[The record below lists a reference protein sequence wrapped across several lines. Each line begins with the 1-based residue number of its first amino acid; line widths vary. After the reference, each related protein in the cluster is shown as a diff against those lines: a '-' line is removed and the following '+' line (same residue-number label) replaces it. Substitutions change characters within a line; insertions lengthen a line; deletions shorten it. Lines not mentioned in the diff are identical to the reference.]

1 MRASRRGVRRS
12 VAPTPP
18 FPGQRGPPFSMDDT
32 TLSQAEDLLEYDF
45 EDRAILNRALTHAST
60 AATRHESNERL
71 EFLGDAVLGL
81 VVCEYLHR
89 TFPDLLEGEM
99 TKVKSAVVSRRV
111 CAEEAKRLGLD
122 ELLVLGKGMATA
134 RELPSSV
141 AAAVWESIIGAL
153 YVDGG
158 LGVAEDFILTA
169 LRDRIAKAV
178 ESGHHHN
185 FKSVL
190 QQVAQQMFASTPIY
204 SVLDEKGPDHAK
216 CFEVG
221 VAIGGRS
228 FDGRWGPNKKRAEQD
243 AALAALTE
251 LGIARVA
258 DSGEVHVDIV

>member
-1 MRASRRGVRRS
+1 MTA
-12 VAPTPP
+12 
-18 FPGQRGPPFSMDDT
+18 MDDA
-32 TLSQAEDLLEYDF
+32 TLTSAEDLLEYDF
-45 EDRAILNRALTHAST
+45 ADRSILNRALTHAST
-60 AATRHESNERL
+60 AASRHDSNERL

-89 TFPDLLEGEM
+89 NHPELLEGDM
-99 TKVKSAVVSRRV
+99 TKVKSSVVSRQT
-111 CAEEAKRLGLD
+111 CAEVAKQMGLD
-122 ELLVLGKGMATA
+122 QLLVLGKGMATA

-158 LGVAEDFILTA
+158 LEVAEDFILT
-169 LRDRIAKAV
+169 LLKPRIEEAV
-178 ESGHHHN
+178 QSGHHYN

-190 QQVAQQMFASTPIY
+190 QQIAQNRFSATPIY

-228 FDGRWGPNKKRAEQD
+228 FEGRWGSNKKRAEQD
-243 AALAALTE
+243 AALAALEE
-251 LGIARVA
+251 LDVA
-258 DSGEVHVDIV
+258 VIGEDGGVQISEG